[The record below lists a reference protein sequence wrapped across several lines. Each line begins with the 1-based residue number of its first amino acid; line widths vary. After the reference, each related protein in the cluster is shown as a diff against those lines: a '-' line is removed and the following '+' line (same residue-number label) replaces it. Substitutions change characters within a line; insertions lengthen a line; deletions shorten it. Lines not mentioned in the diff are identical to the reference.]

1 MLDHPETQFSLTHRR
16 LRLDTLVRLRWLA
29 VGGQTSALLVVHIG
43 LGYPLP
49 IGLAFSLVAFS
60 AWLNVFLKIYSPASL
75 RISERAA
82 TLQLAYDILQ
92 MSGLLF
98 LTGGLGNPFAFLLM
112 APVMVSATALSAHNT
127 LILGIL
133 ATLCASVLAVFH
145 LPLPWP
151 GGSGFNLPAVY
162 SIGVW
167 IALVSTLGFMAVYAF
182 RVAEEARQL
191 ADALAAT
198 ELVLAKEQHLNALDG
213 LATAA
218 AHELGT
224 PLATIFLAAKE
235 LSDEFE
241 PEDPRTED
249 IALIRSQ
256 SERCRDILRKL
267 TSLSS
272 DEDTTYQTM
281 KVSQL
286 IEDVID
292 PHRGFGIQI
301 AVSASGQGPEPVGSR
316 NAAIRYGL
324 GNLLENAID
333 FAETTVEVSALWD
346 NKTVSISIRDDG
358 PGFALEVLAKIGDPY
373 VSVRSGKTARKDAGG
388 GLGLG
393 FFIAK
398 TLLERTGA
406 KLFLE
411 NRAPPEHGAH
421 IRVTW
426 PRAAIESLGH
436 MDGQDFSLHKD

>member
-1 MLDHPETQFSLTHRR
+1 MQHQPNTRISLPHRR

-29 VGGQTSALLVVHIG
+29 VGGQTAALLVVHIG

-49 IGLAFSLVAFS
+49 IGVAFFLVAMS
-60 AWLNVFLKIYSPASL
+60 AWLNVFLKIQSPSPT

-82 TLQLAYDILQ
+82 TVQLGYDILQ

-112 APVMVSATALSAHNT
+112 APVMVSATALSAQKT
-127 LILGIL
+127 IILGLL
-133 ATLCASVLAVFH
+133 ATISATFLAVFH

-151 GGSGFNLPAVY
+151 GDAEFGLPAVY
-162 SIGVW
+162 SVGIW
-167 IALVSTLGFMAVYAF
+167 IALVSTLGFMAIYAF

-198 ELVLAKEQHLNALDG
+198 ELVLTKEQHLNALDG

-241 PEDPRTED
+241 PDDPRGED
-249 IALIRSQ
+249 IELIRSQ

-272 DEDTTYQTM
+272 DEDKTFQRM
-281 KVSQL
+281 PVSQL
-286 IEDVID
+286 VEDVVD
-292 PHRGFGIQI
+292 PHRGFGVDIK
-301 AVSASGQGPEPVGSR
+301 VSVSGHGPEPVGTR
-316 NAAIRYGL
+316 NPAIRYGL
-324 GNLLENAID
+324 GNLVENAVD
-333 FAETTVEVSALWD
+333 FAEGEVSVSATWD
-346 NKTVSISIRDDG
+346 AKTVSISIRDDG
-358 PGFALEVLAKIGDPY
+358 QGFAMEVLPKIGDPY
-373 VSVRSGKTARKDAGG
+373 VSVRNDRADRSQTGG

-426 PRAAIESLGH
+426 PRAAIESSEQV
-436 MDGQDFSLHKD
+436 D